1 MERDVPALVGTGNVF
16 HQRGT
21 TDEKSLD
28 WPERTSGRARCHSS
42 EERNGPAYILT
53 TSTHSLN

>member
-1 MERDVPALVGTGNVF
+1 MERDVPALVGTGSVF

-28 WPERTSGRARCHSS
+28 WPERTSGRARRCLS
-42 EERNGPAYILT
+42 EERSGLEVVYVCMRAFK
-53 TSTHSLN
+53 